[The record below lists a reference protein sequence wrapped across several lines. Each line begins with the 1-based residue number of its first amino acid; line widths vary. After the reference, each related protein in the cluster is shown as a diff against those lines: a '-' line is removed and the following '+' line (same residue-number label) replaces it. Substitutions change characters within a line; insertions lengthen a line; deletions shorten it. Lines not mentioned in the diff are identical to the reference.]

1 MGFLFPSVLNSLW
14 WRRHRTK
21 LASPPCGER
30 VVVCLFIW
38 CSLFVVLLR
47 VVVVACYVDH
57 AVLALPSGRGWDE
70 LKESLK
76 TSWIFLEMNNN
87 NSWQKWKW
95 LKDKIMLGRWEW
107 SQWQCEIRKTEKKWE
122 NGPKRPI
129 LGIFWCFW
137 VTKSVSPQLRPG
149 CKVVF
154 FIIFA
159 DYDGW
164 EPEKSRNNAQWNILC
179 QKCSFLTKPQ
189 SLLGQNVP

>member
-47 VVVVACYVDH
+47 IVVVACYVDH

-87 NSWQKWKW
+87 NIWQKWKW
-95 LKDKIMLGRWEW
+95 SERQNNVGTMGMKPMAMRNRTSWMDGMGYWCRHYFKGCSKVHPIALNGNLNEKLKG
-107 SQWQCEIRKTEKKWE
+107 
-122 NGPKRPI
+122 
-129 LGIFWCFW
+129 
-137 VTKSVSPQLRPG
+137 
-149 CKVVF
+149 
-154 FIIFA
+154 
-159 DYDGW
+159 
-164 EPEKSRNNAQWNILC
+164 
-179 QKCSFLTKPQ
+179 
-189 SLLGQNVP
+189 

>member
-95 LKDKIMLGRWEW
+95 SERQNNVGTMGMKPMAMRNRTYWMDRRGYWCCHCSKGYSKVHPIALNGIPNESWKGKVFLGSE
-107 SQWQCEIRKTEKKWE
+107 
-122 NGPKRPI
+122 
-129 LGIFWCFW
+129 
-137 VTKSVSPQLRPG
+137 
-149 CKVVF
+149 
-154 FIIFA
+154 
-159 DYDGW
+159 
-164 EPEKSRNNAQWNILC
+164 EKSGILC
-179 QKCSFLTKPQ
+179 FQAAFWTWNWTLCFIRRRWCSQ
-189 SLLGQNVP
+189 